1 MNAYEPAN
9 SSCDSSIPTESDEP
23 TSKRISAKVVVK
35 ITNAAVAQH
44 TGSLSPKELAAVI
57 TAIGPTLLKRY
68 ISHQT
73 RVCNQ
78 AETDLNRSLELFL
91 ISLDSPQTEQESSF
105 GVGDL
110 WSGLIWWRDEASW
123 VGRVGVFSLS
133 DVKLMAQE
141 IIKSYLLNVKQGNN
155 QERLPDSL
163 AKSLSGR
170 LFLEL
175 TADNEAPGLRTI
187 ISRCASLD

>member
-44 TGSLSPKELAAVI
+44 NESLSPKELAAAI

-68 ISHQT
+68 ISHQ
-73 RVCNQ
+73 
-78 AETDLNRSLELFL
+78 
-91 ISLDSPQTEQESSF
+91 
-105 GVGDL
+105 
-110 WSGLIWWRDEASW
+110 
-123 VGRVGVFSLS
+123 
-133 DVKLMAQE
+133 
-141 IIKSYLLNVKQGNN
+141 
-155 QERLPDSL
+155 
-163 AKSLSGR
+163 
-170 LFLEL
+170 
-175 TADNEAPGLRTI
+175 ADNEAPGLRTI

>member
-1 MNAYEPAN
+1 MDTYEQAS
-9 SSCDSSIPTESDEP
+9 SSCDSSIPTESEEP
-23 TSKRISAKVVVK
+23 TSTRMSAKVVVK
-35 ITNAAVAQH
+35 ITTAEVTQH
-44 TGSLSPKELAAVI
+44 NESLRPKELTAAI

-68 ISHQT
+68 ISHQAG
-73 RVCNQ
+73 VCNQ
-78 AETDLNRSLELFL
+78 TETDLNRSLELYL

-105 GVGDL
+105 SVGDL

-155 QERLPDSL
+155 QEGLPDSL